1 VEKLPVKEIIV
12 KKTSFKHYTL
22 GALALSA
29 LFLVGCLGESS
40 QGPSSSDEVATL
52 SVSMVT
58 RDVNPSSALAKASTI
73 SLSKLVVTMTSNA
86 TPADTVRDTIEV
98 GENGFVALATSNQTV
113 SKVYT
118 LKALRTWTIVAKTL
132 DSKDS
137 VVHTKTDSVV
147 NLPAGAEV
155 SKSLSL
161 APRFV
166 MYSAAFNFPD
176 SLASSPGP
184 GKQKMNVTRLVMKVD
199 GITVVDSSATFS
211 PATAYSIGYDY
222 VPVNI
227 GTTVELLVIGNLE
240 GWARVT
246 DTTLYGKTDIAVTAT
261 GPGVDGSH
269 SVTLPYV
276 GPVTGKTDLEMVI
289 QKVGLYQITA
299 TTDSAGVPKRK

>member
-1 VEKLPVKEIIV
+1 M
-12 KKTSFKHYTL
+12 KTGDIN
-22 GALALSA
+22 GASSGLS
-29 LFLVGCLGESS
+29 
-40 QGPSSSDEVATL
+40 
-52 SVSMVT
+52 
-58 RDVNPSSALAKASTI
+58 KASTI
-73 SLSKLVVTMTSNA
+73 ALSKLIVTFTSNA
-86 TPADTVRDTIEV
+86 TPADTVRDTITA
-98 GENGFVALATSNQTV
+98 GTQGFSSTATSNQTV
-113 SKVYT
+113 SKTYT
-118 LKALRTWTIVAKTL
+118 LKALRTWKIVAKTI
-132 DSKDS
+132 DSQDS

-147 NLPAGAEV
+147 NLLAGEER
-155 SKSLSL
+155 SKSIAL

-166 MYSAAFNFPD
+166 MYKAAFNFPD
-176 SLASSPGP
+176 SLASTTGP
-184 GKQKMNVTRLVMKVD
+184 AKQKMNVTRLVMKVD
-199 GITVVDSSATFS
+199 GITVVDSSAAFAS
-211 PATAYSIGYDY
+211 ATAYSIGYDY

-261 GPGVDGSH
+261 GPGIDGSH